1 MTGDGKRFALL
12 NASPDVLTQIART
25 PALSSRGP
33 RHSPIEAVVLTNG
46 DLDHVLGLF
55 SLRESTSLVVYATD
69 AVWRGLEASV
79 FLRTFAR
86 FPGHFRG
93 RRLMLGEEIEL
104 EGPDGSSLGLRIRA
118 IPLPGKPPLHLEPIG
133 SDPSDNV
140 GLVVRDELSRGSL
153 FYAPTC
159 ARIDDPRVFDEH
171 DVVLFDGTFF
181 TEDELVS
188 LGLGAPRAREMA
200 HLPIEESLPVLS
212 RLHARSIYTHVNN
225 TNPVLG
231 PTSARARVLDAGVEI
246 AFDGMEVTP

>member
-1 MTGDGKRFALL
+1 M
-12 NASPDVLTQIART
+12 
-25 PALSSRGP
+25 
-33 RHSPIEAVVLTNG
+33 
-46 DLDHVLGLF
+46 LGLF

-133 SDPSDNV
+133 SDPGDNV